1 MSKIGDV
8 KDLWH
13 WSRLEIRL
21 NVFFRPVIPK
31 KQFIVI
37 IMLLMWKWVV
47 LLLRKNHLL
56 KCWGWLSHPNYIRSF
71 TLSLLLKVSARSLE
85 PWLVLW
91 SSFPLRMFW
100 IFINLPYDQACNTLV
115 MSELVL
121 LVATWNC
128 WWATKKCMQGCCSL
142 RCCLSW
148 TLGSS

>member
-1 MSKIGDV
+1 MVPAGNKA
-8 KDLWH
+8 K
-13 WSRLEIRL
+13 RLL
-21 NVFFRPVIPK
+21 SASHTK

-71 TLSLLLKVSARSLE
+71 TLSLLLKVPARSLE

-91 SSFPLRMFW
+91 SSFPLRMFC
-100 IFINLPYDQACNTLV
+100 ISINVPYDQAWNTLV

-128 WWATKKCMQGCCSL
+128 WWATKKSMQGCCSL